1 MVYVAYLTISQETIV
16 YLLEEAL
23 ELWSAILIQTPSPPS
38 PDILSL
44 APSLF
49 AVLELGTDSVR
60 QALEIAESYILLAP
74 QEMISDNMRFRLL
87 ASLEALL
94 GSTTRQR
101 IGVVPHLAET
111 LIRASETVVGAS
123 DQAYQIVA
131 KSLVDSSFLSSLLSG
146 LHDAHQA
153 SQSTGP
159 RRKTSP
165 VYGVVETDYFSV
177 LARMALVDP
186 RIFVSAITAAAAPS
200 TEEQTFSWLLAEWFF
215 HFDNIGS
222 VTHKKLHALAL
233 TQLLCV
239 NGTSP
244 SSPPPSYV
252 LNNIQSYLTV
262 WTDIVTELSEG
273 SESDPNDPRGGDYL
287 IFWDDANSNQN
298 NGGGAGNA
306 DEEAG
311 KYQETEPPETTR
323 RRSWSNMDPV
333 HKINIRHFVR
343 EKVQGLVMACRG
355 EERFRDE
362 WLVNVDREVVNAF
375 GALGLM

>member
-1 MVYVAYLTISQETIV
+1 M
-16 YLLEEAL
+16 LEEAL

-44 APSLF
+44 TPSLF
-49 AVLELGTDSVR
+49 PIFELGTDSVR
-60 QALEIAESYILLAP
+60 QALDITESYILLAP

-87 ASLEALL
+87 ASLEGLL
-94 GSTTRQR
+94 GPTTKQR
-101 IGVVPHLAET
+101 IGVVPHLAEA
-111 LIRASETVVGAS
+111 LIRASETVVGAN
-123 DQAYQIVA
+123 DQAYQLVA

-200 TEEQTFSWLLAEWFF
+200 TEEQTFSWLLTEWFF

-233 TQLLCV
+233 TQLLTV

-262 WTDIVTELSEG
+262 WTDIITELAEG
-273 SESDPNDPRGGDYL
+273 AENDPNDPRGGDYL
-287 IFWDDANSNQN
+287 IFWDDSNSNSNQN
-298 NGGGAGNA
+298 SSGRN
-306 DEEAG
+306 EEGAG

-323 RRSWSNMDPV
+323 RRSWSNMDAV
-333 HKINIRHFVR
+333 HKINIRNFVR
-343 EKVQGLVMACRG
+343 EKVQGLVMACGG

>member
-1 MVYVAYLTISQETIV
+1 M
-16 YLLEEAL
+16 LEEAL

-38 PDILSL
+38 ADILSL

-49 AVLELGTDSVR
+49 PVFELGTDSVR
-60 QALEIAESYILLAP
+60 QALDITESYILLAP
-74 QEMISDNMRFRLL
+74 QEMISDNMRFRLF

-94 GSTTRQR
+94 GATTKQR

-123 DQAYQIVA
+123 DQAYQLVA

-165 VYGVVETDYFSV
+165 VYGVVETDYLSV
-177 LARMALVDP
+177 LARMALADP
-186 RIFVSAITAAAAPS
+186 RIFISAVTAAASPS
-200 TEEQTFSWLLAEWFF
+200 TEEQTFSWLLEEWFF

-222 VTHKKLHALAL
+222 VTHKKLHAMAL
-233 TQLLCV
+233 TQLLSV
-239 NGTSP
+239 NGTS
-244 SSPPPSYV
+244 SPPPAYV
-252 LNNIQSYLTV
+252 LNNMQSYLTV
-262 WTDIVTELSEG
+262 WTDIITELAEG
-273 SESDPNDPRGGDYL
+273 ADADPNDPRSGDYL
-287 IFWDDANSNQN
+287 IFWDGPKGDGITNDN
-298 NGGGAGNA
+298 NEGGA
-306 DEEAG
+306 EE

-323 RRSWSNMDPV
+323 RRGWSNMDAV
-333 HKINIRHFVR
+333 HKVNIRRFVR
-343 EKVQGLVMACRG
+343 EKVQGMVVGCGG

-362 WLVNVDREVVNAF
+362 WLVNVDAEVVSAF
-375 GALGLM
+375 GGLGLI